1 MIKRAI
7 LIAAGRGKRL
17 GTHTDEIPKCM
28 VQVGERPILGWVW
41 DALSA
46 VGVDELVVIRGYRGD
61 VLETFV
67 KSLVPKA
74 IFVDNREWETNNIL
88 LSLACAR
95 AYLDEPCYMTYSDIV
110 FTRGVARAAAESKAE
125 IGLVI
130 DRKFRD
136 IYVGRTEHPLDEGEV
151 SDLLPDGTV
160 ARVGKKALPPADA
173 IGEYIGL
180 TRLGARGI
188 ATAANTLDQL
198 LHKYAGRDQE
208 PFQRAAHF
216 RNAYLTDLWQQLIDT
231 GIQVDPILID
241 GQWREIDTGQDLE
254 RARELLES
262 RPKEW
267 ST

>member
-28 VQVGERPILGWVW
+28 VQVGEKPILGWVW
-41 DALSA
+41 DALSS

-61 VLETFV
+61 VLEQFV
-67 KSLVPKA
+67 RTLVPKVH
-74 IFVDNREWETNNIL
+74 FVDNHEWQNNNIL

-95 AYLDEPCYMTYSDIV
+95 RYLDEPCYMTYSDIV
-110 FTRGVARAAAESKAE
+110 FTRAVARAAADSTAE

-130 DRKFRD
+130 DRQFRD

-151 SDLLPDGTV
+151 ADLLPDGTV

-173 IGEYIGL
+173 VGEYIGL
-180 TRLGARGI
+180 TRLGARGVAI
-188 ATAANTLDQL
+188 AANTIDQL
-198 LHKYAGRDQE
+198 AQRYAGREQE
-208 PFQRAAHF
+208 PFQRAA
-216 RNAYLTDLWQQLIDT
+216 RYQNAYLTDLWQQLIDT
-231 GIQVDPILID
+231 GIRIDPILID
-241 GQWREIDTGQDLE
+241 GQWHEIDTGQDLQ

-262 RPKEW
+262 RSKEW
-267 ST
+267 T